1 MWVYAFDWL
10 FREACGF
17 RLMLSKRLPSKWVWG
32 THIMDKRETV
42 SVECP
47 TNLAKVATLGVW
59 QTPDMEILQV
69 SATASG
75 RGAQCEGSVFTNTS

>member
-1 MWVYAFDWL
+1 
-10 FREACGF
+10 
-17 RLMLSKRLPSKWVWG
+17 
-32 THIMDKRETV
+32 MDKREAV

-47 TNLAKVATLGVW
+47 INLAKVATLGVW